1 MLIFAPFLFYD
12 LPPGKSTN
20 MLHLDMTLIDA
31 DVMTIDTVQTAE
43 QSSKQGNQPEAFPN
57 RGLYTLLITEVH

>member
-1 MLIFAPFLFYD
+1 
-12 LPPGKSTN
+12 

-57 RGLYTLLITEVH
+57 RGLYTLLITEVLCTDGLEKQL